1 MGIIGWILLGGIAGW
16 IASMIAGTDEQQGL
30 LGNILVGIVGAVVG
44 GFVLGLFGIDGV
56 TGFNVYSLLVALLGA
71 VIALWLWKMIT
82 GRSKA

>member
-1 MGIIGWILLGGIAGW
+1 MGIIGWILLGGVAGW
-16 IASMIAGTDEQQGL
+16 LASIIAGTDEQQGL